1 MNVAAYMR
9 TRIVHIWGEMCILS
23 TGTEQ
28 FYNAIDNP
36 RNMLELSE
44 SKWKSG
50 ASFNQKNLKNLRRE
64 LYYRGNM

>member
-1 MNVAAYMR
+1 MYVL
-9 TRIVHIWGEMCILS
+9 VHVCGEMCILS

-36 RNMLELSE
+36 RNVLELYE

-50 ASFNQKNLKNLRRE
+50 ASFNQSNLQKSKNLERE
-64 LYYRGNM
+64 L